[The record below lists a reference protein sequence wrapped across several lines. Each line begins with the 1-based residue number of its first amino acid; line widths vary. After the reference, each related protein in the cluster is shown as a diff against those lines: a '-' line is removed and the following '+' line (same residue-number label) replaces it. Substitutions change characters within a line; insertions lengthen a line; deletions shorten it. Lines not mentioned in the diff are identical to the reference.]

1 MDRDAVLAAVE
12 QRIRAMP
19 GVVDI
24 RYLDDD
30 IKRQI
35 NHYETVAES
44 HGAVGGLMPY
54 KNRGVWEVLSRQVS
68 LVIVGDQDFAM
79 DTDLHG
85 VVSMMDQAGQVLGEY
100 VPPWRREELKERPNA
115 FFMSDDFVMYTD
127 RQPVGEPYFLLDE
140 VPVRDF
146 DDIEGITR
154 VTSGSL
160 TTLSDDVVRGLLGCT
175 GPKKWTTMIGFDLE
189 NRALL

>member
-19 GVVDI
+19 GVVDF
-24 RYLDDD
+24 RFLDDE

-35 NHYETVAES
+35 NHYELVAES

-68 LVIVGDQDFAM
+68 LVIVVDQDFKM
-79 DTDLHG
+79 DSDLHG
-85 VVSMMDQAGQVLGEY
+85 VVSMMDPTGQVLGEY
-100 VPPWRREELKERPNA
+100 VPPGKKEEKLREHPNA
-115 FFMSDDFVMYTD
+115 FFMSDDFIMYPD
-127 RQPVGEPYFLLDE
+127 RVPVGEPYFLLDE
-140 VPVRDF
+140 MEVHDF

-160 TTLSDDVVRGLLGCT
+160 TTLSDDVVRGLLGCN
-175 GPKKWTTMIGFDLE
+175 GPKKWTTMIGFDL
-189 NRALL
+189 AK

>member
-1 MDRDAVLAAVE
+1 MDRSDVLAAVE
-12 QRIRAMP
+12 RRIRALP
-19 GVVDI
+19 GVVDV

-35 NHYETVAES
+35 DHYEKVAES
-44 HGAVGGLMPY
+44 HGAAGGLMPY

-68 LVIVGDQDFAM
+68 LVIVGNQDFIM

-85 VVSMMDQAGQVLGEY
+85 VVSMMDQNGQVLGEY
-100 VPPWRREELKERPNA
+100 VPPRKREKLMGQPNV
-115 FFMSDDFVMYTD
+115 FFMSEDFVMYTD

-140 VPVRDF
+140 VPVHDF

-160 TTLSDDVVRGLLGCT
+160 TTLSDDVVRNLLGCA
-175 GPKKWTTMIGFDLE
+175 GPKKWTTLIGFDLTV
-189 NRALL
+189 